1 MKNIFAFA
9 ALLSAVSLAAAPLDL
24 QMPFK
29 QGRKTPVSWWETQGK
44 LVDVDGVKAVA
55 LEKLQKLQFK
65 NSFPGKAGD
74 KLVYEITMKRDS
86 DNVSLRIGQWS
97 KEGWIGENFV
107 LLKGKKEFSVV
118 KGEIVLKD
126 AAAPDKAGVLRKVS
140 HFHINIYAHSN
151 SKGTVIKDVKI
162 DFVPAK

>member
-1 MKNIFAFA
+1 MIKIFAFA
-9 ALLSAVSLAAAPLDL
+9 VLLSAVSLAAAPLDL
-24 QMPFK
+24 KMPFK
-29 QGRKTPVSWWETQGK
+29 KGSNLPVAWWKTQGK
-44 LVDVDGVKAVA
+44 LIDVDGGKAVA
-55 LEKLQKLQFK
+55 LDKLQKLEFK
-65 NSFPGKAGD
+65 DHFPGKAGD
-74 KLVYEITMKRDS
+74 KIVYEITMKRES

-126 AAAPDKAGVLRKVS
+126 AAAPDKAGVLRKVNK
-140 HFHINIYAHSN
+140 FHINIYAHSN

-162 DFVPAK
+162 TLVPAE